1 MGRKILDLDF
11 KCSKCW
17 TPGFELYRAGWLD
30 PDFLRRI
37 KPHMGKKDARCEYAS
52 GAAACVP
59 RSGTAS
65 WCYFVILFDN
75 SIDFD
80 RIRHYNLIF
89 DS

>member
-17 TPGFELYRAGWLD
+17 T

-59 RSGTAS
+59 RSGTAA
-65 WCYFVILFDN
+65 WNYFVILFDN

-80 RIRHYNLIF
+80 RIRHYNVFVITNLI
-89 DS
+89 